1 MLLSDVFSEILK
13 NMNNIK
19 LEILEFKCIY
29 IYIFVIFSLYI

>member
-29 IYIFVIFSLYI
+29 IYCCYI